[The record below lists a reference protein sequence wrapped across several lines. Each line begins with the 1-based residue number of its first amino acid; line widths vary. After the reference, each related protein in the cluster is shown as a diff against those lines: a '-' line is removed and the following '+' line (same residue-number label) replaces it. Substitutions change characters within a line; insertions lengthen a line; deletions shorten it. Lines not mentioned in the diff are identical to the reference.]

1 MKNKLMPMWNKIM
14 LRKRY
19 IIECINE
26 LLKNK
31 ANLVHPRHHSIHNFI
46 MNLCSAL
53 TAYRFLK
60 INLRLY
66 LFMSKNQGS

>member
-1 MKNKLMPMWNKIM
+1 M

-31 ANLVHPRHHSIHNFI
+31 ANLIHSRHRSVHNFLMSLCAAWAAYCFFEKDPRHSQ
-46 MNLCSAL
+46 CAL
-53 TAYRFLK
+53 EK
-60 INLRLY
+60 VGN
-66 LFMSKNQGS
+66 

>member
-1 MKNKLMPMWNKIM
+1 M

-31 ANLVHPRHHSIHNFI
+31 ANLIHSRHRSVHNFL
-46 MNLCSAL
+46 MNLCAAWA
-53 TAYRFLK
+53 AYCFFENKPFHLHLILCKKRSIF
-60 INLRLY
+60 IQIYQNG
-66 LFMSKNQGS
+66 F